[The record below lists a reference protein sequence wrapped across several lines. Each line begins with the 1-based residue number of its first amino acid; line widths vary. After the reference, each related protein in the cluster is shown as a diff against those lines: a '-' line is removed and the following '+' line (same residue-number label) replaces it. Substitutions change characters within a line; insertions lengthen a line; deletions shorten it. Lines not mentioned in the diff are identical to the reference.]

1 MRIEANYLQLNVLQF
16 IIHRDIQEEW
26 EEWEEWEGLVDWL
39 PERSR

>member
-1 MRIEANYLQLNVLQF
+1 MRIEANYLQLNGLQF
-16 IIHRDIQEEW
+16 IIHRDIQ